1 MEIWLGDDVETVFD
15 KRKKPKDSLW
25 VHHTQHNRVTK
36 KNDGGLWCR
45 VVTMGKKKRDSKRDK
60 LEREC
65 NTLQRKDKSYSNVQR
80 SGVTCR

>member
-36 KNDGGLWCR
+36 KNDGGL
-45 VVTMGKKKRDSKRDK
+45 VQSSDDGKKRETVKETSWRGNAIHYR
-60 LEREC
+60 ERTRVIVMC
-65 NTLQRKDKSYSNVQR
+65 
-80 SGVTCR
+80 SGPE